1 MAKNKKSS
9 VPEKNKS
16 SKNVSNQSKEPEI
29 TGKKAIEKE
38 TGTEPANASNL
49 QEANVSNEKNAIP
62 DKSSEIKDVD
72 PQNPVEE
79 SACEKDVETKKTPQ
93 ENNQD
98 QPLETEDESS
108 SLAVPEDESH
118 EAPPDTNCKCMQ
130 KKPGGKYF
138 CFKLVQG
145 RWTQS
150 SAIPFDTK
158 EFCEEICC

>member
-1 MAKNKKSS
+1 MAKNKTSS
-9 VPEKNKS
+9 EPEKNKS
-16 SKNVSNQSKEPEI
+16 SKNVSNQSKETEI
-29 TGKKAIEKE
+29 VGRKAIEKE
-38 TGTEPANASNL
+38 TGNESAKETNL
-49 QEANVSNEKNAIP
+49 RDANVSNEKNAIP
-62 DKSSEIKDVD
+62 DKTSEIKDNET
-72 PQNPVEE
+72 QNPAKE
-79 SACEKDVETKKTPQ
+79 SASEKGVETNKTPQ

-118 EAPPDTNCKCMQ
+118 EPPPNTNCKCMQ

-145 RWTQS
+145 RWIQS